1 MVTLTVRAMTLAALI
16 YSNDEVGKSESIEE
30 VVDSMGVTDEAK
42 ADLYSLLEESLE
54 KDTPYF
60 EAVYKTKT
68 ALLTHY
74 ERYPH
79 G

>member
-1 MVTLTVRAMTLAALI
+1 MVTLTGKAMTLVALI
-16 YSNDEVGKSESIEE
+16 YGSDEVGKSESIAEA
-30 VVDSMGVTDEAK
+30 VDSIGVTEEAK

>member
-1 MVTLTVRAMTLAALI
+1 MVTLTGKAMTLVALI
-16 YSNDEVGKSESIEE
+16 YGPDEVGKSESIAEA
-30 VVDSMGVTDEAK
+30 VDSIGVTEEAK

-60 EAVYKTKT
+60 EAVSKTKA

>member
-1 MVTLTVRAMTLAALI
+1 MVTLTGKAMTLVALI
-16 YSNDEVGKSESIEE
+16 YGNDEVGKFESIAEA
-30 VVDSMGVTDEAK
+30 VDSMGVTDEAK

-60 EAVYKTKT
+60 EAVSKTKA

>member
-1 MVTLTVRAMTLAALI
+1 MVTLTGKAMTLVALI
-16 YSNDEVGKSESIEE
+16 YGNDEVGKSESIAEA
-30 VVDSMGVTDEAK
+30 VDSMGVTDEAK

-60 EAVYKTKT
+60 EAVSKTKA